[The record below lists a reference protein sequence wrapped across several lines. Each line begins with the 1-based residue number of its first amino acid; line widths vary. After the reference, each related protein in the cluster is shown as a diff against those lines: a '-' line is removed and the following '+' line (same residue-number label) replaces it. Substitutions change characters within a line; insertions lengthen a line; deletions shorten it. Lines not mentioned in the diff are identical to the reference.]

1 MTKRESGW
9 SLGPVQ
15 SRYIL
20 EGEGGDQVCGRAAC
34 GLPLTDGSFA
44 NLPPHF
50 LRHHEECLTTAE
62 WEEYLPGYK
71 TFYPVTFREVIP
83 YLFASLVYHQPYL
96 ATLSSGHPLFLQRVW
111 TSGVLIRMKD
121 MVGAGCNCNPVSK
134 LTATGVPPHL
144 IVANSVAGLREEL
157 REEMC
162 VMKDTVVTKLV
173 QLPEALKHTML
184 DNFQVEGT
192 VPITR
197 QEMQDMMMSTIG
209 DLKTSIETSLQA
221 ITLRSQV
228 PTAPSITEALANGV
242 HDNHYATWQWGGRF
256 HPVPQDFKFPV

>member
-1 MTKRESGW
+1 
-9 SLGPVQ
+9 
-15 SRYIL
+15 
-20 EGEGGDQVCGRAAC
+20 
-34 GLPLTDGSFA
+34 
-44 NLPPHF
+44 
-50 LRHHEECLTTAE
+50 
-62 WEEYLPGYK
+62 
-71 TFYPVTFREVIP
+71 
-83 YLFASLVYHQPYL
+83 
-96 ATLSSGHPLFLQRVW
+96 
-111 TSGVLIRMKD
+111 MKD
-121 MVGAGCNCNPVSK
+121 LVGAGCNCNPVSK

-144 IVANSVAGLREEL
+144 IVANSVAGLPEEL
-157 REEMC
+157 REEMG

-197 QEMQDMMMSTIG
+197 QEMQDMMRSTIG

-228 PTAPSITEALANGV
+228 ATAPSITEAANGMQ
-242 HDNHYATWQWGGRF
+242 DNIHYATWQWEGRS